1 MTPRTAIDT
10 LADLVCIALV
20 AVLVI
25 GTFHAID
32 QTRPSETNRQARW
45 RVSVESIDW
54 RAVDVAEVMGRG
66 P

>member
-1 MTPRTAIDT
+1 MKTTAVD
-10 LADLVCIALV
+10 LACIAL
-20 AVLVI
+20 AAALVI

-32 QTRPSETNRQARW
+32 QTRPSETVRQARW
-45 RVSVESIDW
+45 RQSVERVDW